1 MKVSKEKDERDTRK
15 GLQRY
20 MDQPGQWIDTTP
32 KAVKARQDKAFKAL
46 AASMKK
52 TGTKKNK

>member
-32 KAVKARQDKAFKAL
+32 KALKARQDKALKEL

-52 TGTKKNK
+52 TKKK